1 MTLRAHSPIN
11 GREHWLNEHLAN
23 TASLAESFATRLAPE
38 LGGWGRAAGLLHDLG
53 KATQRFQQY
62 LRGLIETGGAHKIV
76 GAQYALCQ
84 KLPPPIALAIL
95 GHHSG
100 LPALAEAHNLCSQSF
115 PADLLINPDDFYTA
129 HIALPTPQIPD
140 WLDTKNSLEIELLTR
155 LLFSALVDADALDTI
170 AFRYPQYAP
179 SPSPYPSMPQ
189 LWKNFISIYEQD
201 CAAKPAT
208 KLNQLRRELFQ
219 RCIQAAEQPPGA
231 FSLTAPTGLGK
242 TLSSLGFALKHASC
256 HGLDRIITVIPYI
269 SITEQTANV
278 YRQFLPKE
286 AILEHHSAVDT
297 ASADSSEEEDHLERW
312 ELAAE
317 NWDAPIIVTT
327 AVQFFESLFAHKP
340 SRCRKLHRI
349 AHSVVIIDE
358 IQLFPESLLQPTFDM
373 LGALVR
379 QYGVTCLFTTATQP
393 AYKKF
398 CHLQIQEIVPD
409 PPQLAQKLQGLK
421 QLQFHQKREPLSWA
435 EVAEHLQSYEQ
446 ALCVVNT
453 RADARAL
460 YALLPPDKRLH
471 LSTSL
476 CGAHR
481 RQILEEIQRRLAEK
495 EPCLLV
501 STQLVE
507 AGVDLDFPVV
517 WRAMGPLVS
526 LIQAAGRCNREAKLP
541 CGECVIFTPKEGGC
555 PGGAYRTATET
566 TRSFLSGN
574 PEADLANPIVH
585 QHFFELFYQAI
596 NLDEFGIQQLR
607 GALDFPAVAEKYR
620 LIADETIPVA
630 VPWQKGNVL
639 LAKIAQAGV
648 VTRDDLRELQP
659 YFVNLRFYEFMRAQ
673 QEHLCHEVIPGSRLW
688 RWDGGYDEALGLQWE
703 FEVLAF

>member
-1 MTLRAHSPIN
+1 MTLRAHSPVD
-11 GREHWLNEHLAN
+11 GREHLLDEHLAS
-23 TASLAESFATRLAPE
+23 TASLAERFATRLAPE

-62 LRGLIETGGAHKIV
+62 LLGLLETGGAHKIV
-76 GAQYALCQ
+76 GAKYALCQ

-100 LPALAEAHNLCSQSF
+100 LPALAEAQNLCSQSF
-115 PADLLINPDDFYTA
+115 PDDLLINPEEFYTA
-129 HIALPTPQIPD
+129 QIALPSPQIPE
-140 WLDTKNSLEIELLTR
+140 WLRPNNPLEIELLTR

-179 SPSPYPSMPQ
+179 PPSPYPSMPQ
-189 LWKNFISIYEQD
+189 LWENFIHIYEQD
-201 CAAKPAT
+201 CASKPAT

-242 TLSSLGFALKHASC
+242 TLSSLGFALRHASR

-278 YRQFLPKE
+278 YRKFLPPE
-286 AILEHHSAVDT
+286 AILEHHSAVDKDT
-297 ASADSSEEEDHLERW
+297 AASSEDNLERW

-349 AHSVVIIDE
+349 ARSVVIIDE
-358 IQLFPESLLQPTFDM
+358 IQLFPESLLQPTFDL

-398 CHLQIQEIVPD
+398 CHLEIQEIVPD

-421 QLQFHQKREPLSWA
+421 QLQFQQKREPLSWA
-435 EVAEHLQSYEQ
+435 EVAEHLQTYQ
-446 ALCVVNT
+446 QVMCVVNT

-471 LSTSL
+471 LSTNL

-481 RQILEEIQRRLAEK
+481 RQILQEIERRLAEN

-541 CGECVIFTPKEGGC
+541 CGECVIFTPQEGGC

-566 TRSFLSGN
+566 THSFLCGN
-574 PEADLANPIVH
+574 PEADLANPQVH
-585 QHFFELFYQAI
+585 QQFFELFYQAI
-596 NLDEFGIQQLR
+596 NLDEFGIQELR
-607 GALDFPAVAEKYR
+607 RALDFPAVAEKYR

-630 VPWQKGNVL
+630 VPWQNGNDL
-639 LAKIAQAGV
+639 LAEIEQAGV
-648 VTRDDLRELQP
+648 VTRDHFRQIQP
-659 YFVNLRFYEFMRAQ
+659 YLVNLRLYEFMNAQ
-673 QEHLCHEVIPGSRLW
+673 QAHLCREVVPGSRLW
-688 RWDGGYDEALGLQWE
+688 RWEGGYDEALGLQWE